1 MAETTLVLGG
11 ARSGKSE
18 LAEELVAGYGSKVIY
33 VATAGV
39 WDEEMS
45 RRVVLHRRRR
55 PPGWLTV
62 EETHDPGVVF
72 DDRVFGM
79 DAVMIDCLTLWISNL
94 LLDQNLPCPGAGD
107 GAKEAYILDRA
118 KALVAACVGCPVPVV
133 LVSSEV
139 GAGIVPEHKLARLFR
154 DAAGGVNRIVAGQ
167 AHRVIWSVAGIPVE
181 IKKCAKSVQ
190 YPKL

>member
-1 MAETTLVLGG
+1 MAETTLILGG

-18 LAEELVAGYGSKVIY
+18 LAEELTAGYGSKVIY

-45 RRVVLHRRRR
+45 RRVALHRCRR
-55 PPGWLTV
+55 PSGWLTI
-62 EETHDPGVVF
+62 EETHRPGL
-72 DDRVFGM
+72 VFGNRVSGV
-79 DAVMIDCLTLWISNL
+79 DAVMVDCLTLWVSNL
-94 LLDQNLPCPGAGD
+94 LLDYSLPYPGADD
-107 GAKEAYILDRA
+107 GAKEAYILEQA
-118 KALVAACVGCPVPVV
+118 KELVAASVVCPIPVV

-154 DAAGGVNRIVAGQ
+154 DVAGGVNRIVAGQ

-181 IKKCAKSVQ
+181 IKKM
-190 YPKL
+190 L